1 MSLYY
6 LNGNKNSNC
15 RINTDG
21 KLFEFLSDNKDVYD
35 DEIHITGETL
45 EAIQDQQPELEQN
58 ESVLVG
64 YLDFHLEYN
73 GGYVFQEKLGF
84 EDLIDE
90 ITEKHLTGNDL
101 INSDEYDTI
110 MFIRCI
116 ENHQDQ
122 INDDMVFWND
132 MDTYSKQFWHI
143 YELYCTS
150 QLDTDNIN
158 DKAVKKAISLL

>member
-1 MSLYY
+1 
-6 LNGNKNSNC
+6 
-15 RINTDG
+15 
-21 KLFEFLSDNKDVYD
+21 
-35 DEIHITGETL
+35 
-45 EAIQDQQPELEQN
+45 
-58 ESVLVG
+58 
-64 YLDFHLEYN
+64 
-73 GGYVFQEKLGF
+73 
-84 EDLIDE
+84 
-90 ITEKHLTGNDL
+90 
-101 INSDEYDTI
+101 

-150 QLDTDNIN
+150 QLNTDNIN